1 MRPPP
6 PPPPLIF
13 LHQVRVFNWMDG
25 CCSRKK
31 RTGGKSTRLLERF
44 SFYYMVFI
52 RRNGGWQAKVLF
64 HYEGKKICIQFDMR
78 RVGHCVHKA
87 LVLFFFT
94 QLSSNVCFLSTDSNS
109 ILKQRKVRSS
119 RWFPLRNAYP
129 SFPLEWLRGQ
139 NKVYICPTIGTD
151 VDRNSR
157 HKLWTKVFFKTQ
169 PCMPLLI
176 EQKNNN
182 HICCCWSLVSTQYHE
197 ELKSNLNSENTHG
210 VMVPNNS

>member
-1 MRPPP
+1 MAA
-6 PPPPLIF
+6 
-13 LHQVRVFNWMDG
+13 V
-25 CCSRKK
+25 
-31 RTGGKSTRLLERF
+31 LERKEQGEKALACLSASPSTIWF
-44 SFYYMVFI
+44 SL
-52 RRNGGWQAKVLF
+52 GGTVGDKQRFCSTMKERKYVYNLTWA
-64 HYEGKKICIQFDMR
+64 G
-78 RVGHCVHKA
+78 VGHCVHKA